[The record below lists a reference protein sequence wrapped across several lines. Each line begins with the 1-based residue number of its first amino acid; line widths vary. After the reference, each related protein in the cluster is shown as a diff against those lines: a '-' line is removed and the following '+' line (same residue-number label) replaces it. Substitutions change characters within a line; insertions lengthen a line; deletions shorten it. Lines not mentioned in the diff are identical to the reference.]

1 MKNKISI
8 CLAVIAITMSVFMP
22 YYISGMV
29 ENTENTGAVN
39 IEKIAN
45 ASTSSTVNS
54 IDSEEP
60 NITADYAILIEASTG
75 RVIYEKNADEKAY
88 PASTTKMLT
97 CVLAIE
103 KGDLDKTLSVS
114 QRAAWTEDPYV
125 GFQQGDMLKER
136 DLLKA
141 LMMVSDNSSAVVLAE
156 GIGGSVEG
164 FAKMMN
170 DKAKEI
176 GLTNSHFVTPNGLP
190 DDDHYSTA
198 RDMAKIAAYGWHNE
212 KFREF
217 SGTEMDTI
225 EWVSPVNKRM
235 VVKNSN
241 KLLGTMPGVNGIKTG
256 WTNAAGGC
264 LAASAKRDGVQLIAV
279 VLHSDDVNTRFTEA
293 GKLLEYGFSKVKK
306 MKSMDKSR
314 TERTVLVSHGE
325 GFKVTAHPQEDVKFP
340 LLQGDSEKDYTI
352 KISGSGVV
360 EAPIEKGQR
369 VGQATVYYKGKK
381 LNSIPMVAD
390 KDVYKGNNV
399 ISILIGYCHRLGLL
413 N

>member
-54 IDSEEP
+54 IDLEEP
-60 NITADYAILIEASTG
+60 NITADYAILIEAATG

-399 ISILIGYCHRLGLL
+399 ISILVGYCHRLGFL

>member
-29 ENTENTGAVN
+29 ENIENTGAVN

-399 ISILIGYCHRLGLL
+399 ISILVGYCHRLGLL

>member
-45 ASTSSTVNS
+45 ASTGSTVNS

-60 NITADYAILIEASTG
+60 NITADYAILIEAATG

-125 GFQQGDMLKER
+125 GFQQGDMLKEH

-399 ISILIGYCHRLGLL
+399 ISILVGYCHRLGLL

>member
-54 IDSEEP
+54 IDLEEP
-60 NITADYAILIEASTG
+60 NITADYAILIEAATG

-156 GIGGSVEG
+156 GIGGTVEG

-399 ISILIGYCHRLGLL
+399 ISILVGYCHRLGLL

>member
-60 NITADYAILIEASTG
+60 NITADYAILIEAATG

-190 DDDHYSTA
+190 DDEHYSTA

>member
-60 NITADYAILIEASTG
+60 DITADYAILIEAATG

-399 ISILIGYCHRLGLL
+399 ISILVGYCHRLGLL

>member
-29 ENTENTGAVN
+29 EHTENTGAVN

-399 ISILIGYCHRLGLL
+399 ISILVGYCHRLGLL

>member
-60 NITADYAILIEASTG
+60 NITADYAILIEAATG

-293 GKLLEYGFSKVKK
+293 GKILEYGFSKVKK

-399 ISILIGYCHRLGLL
+399 ISILVGYCHRLGLL

>member
-60 NITADYAILIEASTG
+60 NITADYAILIEAATG

-314 TERTVLVSHGE
+314 IERTVLVSHGE

-399 ISILIGYCHRLGLL
+399 ISILVGYCHRLGLL

>member
-60 NITADYAILIEASTG
+60 NITADYAILIEAATG

-314 TERTVLVSHGE
+314 TERTVLVSHRE

-399 ISILIGYCHRLGLL
+399 ISILVGYCHRLGLL

>member
-45 ASTSSTVNS
+45 ASTGSTVNS

-60 NITADYAILIEASTG
+60 NITADYAILIEAATG

-399 ISILIGYCHRLGLL
+399 ISILVGYCHRLGLL

>member
-45 ASTSSTVNS
+45 ASTGSTVNS

-60 NITADYAILIEASTG
+60 NITADYAILIEAATG

-381 LNSIPMVAD
+381 LNSIPMVAN

-399 ISILIGYCHRLGLL
+399 ISILVGYCHRLGLL

>member
-60 NITADYAILIEASTG
+60 NITADYAILIEAATG

-399 ISILIGYCHRLGLL
+399 ISVLVGYCHRLGLL

>member
-60 NITADYAILIEASTG
+60 NITADYAILIEAATG
-75 RVIYEKNADEKAY
+75 RAIYEKNADEKAY

-399 ISILIGYCHRLGLL
+399 ISILVGYCHRLGLL

>member
-60 NITADYAILIEASTG
+60 NITADYAILIEAATG

-156 GIGGSVEG
+156 GIGGSGEG
-164 FAKMMN
+164 VAKMMN

-399 ISILIGYCHRLGLL
+399 ISILVGYCHRLGLL

>member
-45 ASTSSTVNS
+45 ASISSTVNS

-60 NITADYAILIEASTG
+60 NITADYAILIEAATG

-264 LAASAKRDGVQLIAV
+264 LEPSAKRDGVQLVAV

-399 ISILIGYCHRLGLL
+399 ISILVGYCHRLGLL

>member
-60 NITADYAILIEASTG
+60 NITADYAILIEAATG

-176 GLTNSHFVTPNGLP
+176 GLKNSHFVTPNGLP

-264 LAASAKRDGVQLIAV
+264 LAASAKRDGIQLIAV

>member
-1 MKNKISI
+1 MKKKISI
-8 CLAVIAITMSVFMP
+8 CLAVIAITMSLFMP

-54 IDSEEP
+54 TDSEEP
-60 NITADYAILIEASTG
+60 NITADYAVLIEAATG

-114 QRAAWTEDPYV
+114 QRAAWTEDAYV

-235 VVKNSN
+235 VVENSN

-306 MKSMDKSR
+306 MKSMNKSR

-399 ISILIGYCHRLGLL
+399 ISILVGYCHRLGLL

>member
-1 MKNKISI
+1 MKKKISI
-8 CLAVIAITMSVFMP
+8 CLAVIAITMSLFMP

-60 NITADYAILIEASTG
+60 NITADYAVLIEAATG

-97 CVLAIE
+97 CILAIE

-114 QRAAWTEDPYV
+114 QRAAWTEDAYV

-235 VVKNSN
+235 VVENSN

-306 MKSMDKSR
+306 MKSMNKSR

-399 ISILIGYCHRLGLL
+399 ISILVGYCHRLGLL

>member
-29 ENTENTGAVN
+29 ENIENTGAVN

-45 ASTSSTVNS
+45 ASISSTVNS

-399 ISILIGYCHRLGLL
+399 ISILVGYCHRLGLL

>member
-54 IDSEEP
+54 IDLEEP
-60 NITADYAILIEASTG
+60 NITADYAILIEAATG

-314 TERTVLVSHGE
+314 IERTVLVSHGE

-399 ISILIGYCHRLGLL
+399 ISILVGYCHRLGLL

>member
-45 ASTSSTVNS
+45 ASISSTVNS

-60 NITADYAILIEASTG
+60 NITADYAILIEAATG

-306 MKSMDKSR
+306 MKSMDKRR

-399 ISILIGYCHRLGLL
+399 ISILVGYCHRLGLL

>member
-45 ASTSSTVNS
+45 ASISSTVNS
-54 IDSEEP
+54 IDSEEL
-60 NITADYAILIEASTG
+60 NITADYAILIEAATG

>member
-1 MKNKISI
+1 MKKKISI
-8 CLAVIAITMSVFMP
+8 CLAVIAITMSLFMP

-54 IDSEEP
+54 TDSEEP
-60 NITADYAILIEASTG
+60 NITADDAVLIEAATG

-114 QRAAWTEDPYV
+114 QRAAWTEDAYV

-235 VVKNSN
+235 VVENSN

-306 MKSMDKSR
+306 MKSMNKSR

-399 ISILIGYCHRLGLL
+399 ISILVGYCHRLGLL

>member
-1 MKNKISI
+1 MNNKISI

-399 ISILIGYCHRLGLL
+399 ISILVGYCHRLGLL

>member
-45 ASTSSTVNS
+45 ASISSTVYS

-60 NITADYAILIEASTG
+60 NITADYAILIEAATG

>member
-54 IDSEEP
+54 INSEEP
-60 NITADYAILIEASTG
+60 NITADYAILIEAATG

-114 QRAAWTEDPYV
+114 QRAVWTEDPYV

>member
-54 IDSEEP
+54 IDLEEP

-340 LLQGDSEKDYTI
+340 LLQGGSEKDYTI

-399 ISILIGYCHRLGLL
+399 ISILVGYCHRLGLL

>member
-29 ENTENTGAVN
+29 EHTENTGAVN

-54 IDSEEP
+54 INSEEP
-60 NITADYAILIEASTG
+60 NITADYAILIEAATG

-340 LLQGDSEKDYTI
+340 LLQGDSEKDYNI

-399 ISILIGYCHRLGLL
+399 ISILVGYCHRLGLL

>member
-45 ASTSSTVNS
+45 ASTSSTVTS
-54 IDSEEP
+54 IDLEEP
-60 NITADYAILIEASTG
+60 NITADYAILIEAATG

-340 LLQGDSEKDYTI
+340 LLQGDSEKDYNI

-399 ISILIGYCHRLGLL
+399 ISILVGYCHRLGLL

>member
-54 IDSEEP
+54 IDLEEP
-60 NITADYAILIEASTG
+60 NITADYAILIEAATG

-381 LNSIPMVAD
+381 LNSIPMVAN

-399 ISILIGYCHRLGLL
+399 ISILVGYCHRLGLL

>member
-54 IDSEEP
+54 IDLEEP
-60 NITADYAILIEASTG
+60 NITADYAILIEAATG

-314 TERTVLVSHGE
+314 IERTVLVSHGE

>member
-1 MKNKISI
+1 
-8 CLAVIAITMSVFMP
+8 MP

-54 IDSEEP
+54 IDLEEP
-60 NITADYAILIEASTG
+60 NITADYAILIEAATG

-164 FAKMMN
+164 FAELMN
-170 DKAKEI
+170 GQQI
-176 GLTNSHFVTPNGLP
+176 
-190 DDDHYSTA
+190 
-198 RDMAKIAAYGWHNE
+198 
-212 KFREF
+212 
-217 SGTEMDTI
+217 
-225 EWVSPVNKRM
+225 
-235 VVKNSN
+235 
-241 KLLGTMPGVNGIKTG
+241 
-256 WTNAAGGC
+256 
-264 LAASAKRDGVQLIAV
+264 
-279 VLHSDDVNTRFTEA
+279 
-293 GKLLEYGFSKVKK
+293 
-306 MKSMDKSR
+306 
-314 TERTVLVSHGE
+314 
-325 GFKVTAHPQEDVKFP
+325 HP
-340 LLQGDSEKDYTI
+340 S
-352 KISGSGVV
+352 
-360 EAPIEKGQR
+360 
-369 VGQATVYYKGKK
+369 
-381 LNSIPMVAD
+381 
-390 KDVYKGNNV
+390 
-399 ISILIGYCHRLGLL
+399 
-413 N
+413 

>member
-29 ENTENTGAVN
+29 ENIENTGAVN

-45 ASTSSTVNS
+45 ASISSTVNS

-60 NITADYAILIEASTG
+60 NITADYAILIEAATG

>member
-8 CLAVIAITMSVFMP
+8 CLAIIAITMSVFMP

-54 IDSEEP
+54 IDLEEP

-293 GKLLEYGFSKVKK
+293 GKILEYGFSKVKK

-399 ISILIGYCHRLGLL
+399 ISILVGYCHRLGLL

>member
-45 ASTSSTVNS
+45 ASTGSTVNS

-399 ISILIGYCHRLGLL
+399 ISILVGYCHRLGLL

>member
-54 IDSEEP
+54 INSEEP
-60 NITADYAILIEASTG
+60 NITADYAILIEAATG

-225 EWVSPVNKRM
+225 EWVSPVNKCM

-399 ISILIGYCHRLGLL
+399 ISILVGYCHRLGLL

>member
-8 CLAVIAITMSVFMP
+8 CLAVIAITMSLFMP

-54 IDSEEP
+54 INSEEP
-60 NITADYAILIEASTG
+60 NITADYAILIEAATG

-399 ISILIGYCHRLGLL
+399 ISILVGYCHRLGLL

>member
-45 ASTSSTVNS
+45 ASISSTVNS

-60 NITADYAILIEASTG
+60 NITADYAILIEAATG

-381 LNSIPMVAD
+381 LNSIPMRTFFPAVS
-390 KDVYKGNNV
+390 VV
-399 ISILIGYCHRLGLL
+399 V
-413 N
+413 

>member
-60 NITADYAILIEASTG
+60 NITADYAILIEAATG

-125 GFQQGDMLKER
+125 GFQQDDMLKER

-399 ISILIGYCHRLGLL
+399 ISILVGYCHRLGLL